1 MFGESFRIYKKYDNF
16 VSMKTLKHQA
26 TIEYGYWLLRKK
38 QAEISEIEN
47 EKNPLNRAID
57 QSCNRVGMMYMEL
70 IPIIEEIINSKK
82 CLNMDTGIENE
93 LIRRINLVY
102 GKRPD

>member
-1 MFGESFRIYKKYDNF
+1 MAFKKET
-16 VSMKTLKHQA
+16 S
-26 TIEYGYWLLRKK
+26 
-38 QAEISEIEN
+38 EISEIEN

-70 IPIIEEIINSKK
+70 IPIIEDIINSKK
-82 CLNMDTGIENE
+82 YLNMDTEIETK

-102 GKRPD
+102 GKSPD